1 MEKNP
6 SVNRLK
12 EVLAQLDVADDE
24 HASVALTH
32 ESEWSLGAYPSGLL
46 VWENLEHNQPRH
58 LNRVS
63 RDRVL
68 ELWVTLSVGNLSAIE
83 GEPWLPGYEDP
94 V

>member
-1 MEKNP
+1 
-6 SVNRLK
+6 
-12 EVLAQLDVADDE
+12 
-24 HASVALTH
+24 
-32 ESEWSLGAYPSGLL
+32 